1 MRASRRNSRRV
12 AVVVVALVAAGVL
25 GQPAWATGS
34 APLAVR
40 DGSGF
45 VTRSGNLLML
55 GGAVF
60 RFAGANEYYLGLD
73 DNVRDG
79 AGNPTYPTHTLIAD
93 ALQSA
98 VRTGATVI
106 RAQTL
111 GISVGCAVC
120 FEPTN
125 GVFNTSALDSADY
138 ALALAG
144 RLGLKVIIPLTDQWR
159 FYHGGES
166 TFTGWHGYPNDPN
179 LGVNA
184 SNSAAQRQS
193 EAHFYSDNA
202 VVQDFKWYISNLLGH
217 VNPYNGI
224 AYKNDPTVLAWET
237 GNEIWTATPAWTSD
251 IAQYIKQYLGARQ
264 LVADGSAASGMS
276 VANAAINSPWIDIVG
291 GHFYP
296 VDVDWMQADAAVAA
310 AHQKAYVVGEFDW
323 RVGSATSAL
332 IRAVQGDRHISGDL
346 YWVLMPHLPDGSPEP
361 NSAGYAMWSPAVSP
375 SAASLL
381 STLVAHANWM
391 AGAR

>member
-1 MRASRRNSRRV
+1 MRAFERGLRRV
-12 AVVVVALVAAGVL
+12 AVVLVVIVAAGVL
-25 GQPAWATGS
+25 GQPASATGFAPRAVES
-34 APLAVR
+34 A
-40 DGSGF
+40 F
-45 VTRSGNLLML
+45 VTRSGNLLVL
-55 GGAVF
+55 GGTVF

-73 DNVRDG
+73 DNVRDA
-79 AGNPTYPTHTLIAD
+79 AGNPTYPTHTIIAD

-111 GISVGCAVC
+111 GISVGCPVC

-125 GVFNTSALDSADY
+125 GVFNPRALDSADY

-166 TFTGWHGYPNDPN
+166 TFIGWHGYPNDPN
-179 LGVNA
+179 PAVNA
-184 SNSAAQRQS
+184 SNSTAQRQS

-202 VVQDFKWYISNLLGH
+202 VVQDFKWYISNLLEH

-224 AYKNDPTVLAWET
+224 PYKNDPTVLAWET

-276 VANAAINSPWIDIVG
+276 VSNAAIDSPWIDIVG

-296 VDVDWMQADAAVAA
+296 VDLNWMHADAIVAA

-323 RVGSATSAL
+323 RVASATSAL
-332 IRAVQGDRHISGDL
+332 VQDVQADRNISGDL
-346 YWVLMPHLPDGSPEP
+346 YWVLMPHLPDGTPEP
-361 NSAGYAMWSPAVSP
+361 NPAGYAMWSPAVRP
-375 SAASLL
+375 SAASIL
-381 STLVAHANWM
+381 STLVAHAGWM
-391 AGAR
+391 ATAH